1 MSTVAWLVVKHLKF
15 SRPWCEVQHTKWQ
28 KDWTLKTSSD
38 KLAESNNYAYVFH
51 ESGFTSCITVKYW
64 LEQDIQSLSECKS
77 LHVCFSGEEGNL
89 VECFSLFVDKTIL
102 LSCLIMVIR
111 TVYWVTQTL
120 WYVPLLPV
128 LTRFRCTYYWK
139 RLHSSVKWYQ
149 VYSSLGGKICVKAW
163 QGSNDWWQ
171 ILQELIP
178 FLSCFLVSCSH
189 LVQIYK
195 FEVDYA

>member
-15 SRPWCEVQHTKWQ
+15 SRPWCEVQHMKWQ

-102 LSCLIMVIR
+102 LSCLIMVIPDSLLGD
-111 TVYWVTQTL
+111 TDTL
-120 WYVPLLPV
+120 VCPFAACVNQVPLYLLLKT
-128 LTRFRCTYYWK
+128 LT
-139 RLHSSVKWYQ
+139 Q
-149 VYSSLGGKICVKAW
+149 
-163 QGSNDWWQ
+163 
-171 ILQELIP
+171 
-178 FLSCFLVSCSH
+178 LSKMVPTVF
-189 LVQIYK
+189 
-195 FEVDYA
+195 